1 MAVSHCIT
9 SENFLPMNCAQNLSD
24 LKITDNWYYFAC
36 VYMLLTSELVWINTF
51 GMYVSLSKWFMTMY
65 FTIREGGY
73 EVSVFYIRYSWF
85 MTNWEPRFLIQNRKA
100 EETWGRV
107 GYWKYLGD
115 AFIEPACLVLPSA
128 PPHTHTWFSKSGGPP
143 YRYSYFYH
151 TSVHNLM

>member
-36 VYMLLTSELVWINTF
+36 IYMLLTSELVWINTF
-51 GMYVSLSKWFMTMY
+51 GMYVSLSKWFMTAY
-65 FTIREGGY
+65 FTVREGGY

-85 MTNWEPRFLIQNRKA
+85 MTNWEPRFLIQNWKA

-107 GYWKYLGD
+107 GYLEIPWGC
-115 AFIEPACLVLPSA
+115 FHRTSMPS
-128 PPHTHTWFSKSGGPP
+128 PPLCTPRHTH
-143 YRYSYFYH
+143 
-151 TSVHNLM
+151 LI